1 MVKSAVCGVS
11 ALTLDLSIGA
21 QAETILPQRFA
32 PNNSRG
38 RYRVSMASQK
48 RAAGDVIGGYTVV
61 ATLGRGG
68 SGAVYKVR
76 DGAGAEAALKLVD
89 AGAETIAVQRLR
101 REVEALQSLRH
112 PAVPR
117 VLDAE
122 FEDEATFVVFEL
134 VPGAS
139 LFYYVQEHGPLRD
152 EELAHFAE
160 TIASA
165 LEAVHAAGVVHR
177 DVTPSNIM
185 MGSHGPVLI
194 DFGLAHR
201 TDDERLTRDGL
212 VSGTTGYVAPEVI
225 NGTEPGPVA
234 DIWAWAATV
243 AFAMSGQAP
252 FGTGTKAIGRTL
264 ESTPTLPEVVGA
276 EALEA
281 ALSRDVESRPGMRD
295 VVAALRGATETLEWS
310 AAHGE
315 EHVDPTLVGPGGTA
329 VMTAA
334 PQDTDAEVD
343 EEFYLEARG
352 DDDLDQD
359 DSEQFE
365 TIPYPR
371 ERPRRPA
378 TIGMWSLVAAA
389 GAALAPVISVAVV
402 LLATVVARTAHRRA
416 AALETLWERRG
427 MRRSDAVVQTI
438 SLPWHLVR
446 AVGEVIPA
454 VLVALSLGVGMG
466 ALGWSMVDGGYFLL
480 TLPQEVAWGRGA
492 ALAVGALVT
501 IAVLWWGPWMVGTRK
516 GAHRCAGTL
525 APTVGVA
532 SAWVVVALLGLAVIG
547 VAVYL
552 GAEPW
557 WWPLPDA
564 WTGTE
569 GPITAPTGS

>member
-1 MVKSAVCGVS
+1 M
-11 ALTLDLSIGA
+11 T
-21 QAETILPQRFA
+21 
-32 PNNSRG
+32 
-38 RYRVSMASQK
+38 MAHQK
-48 RAAGDVIGGYTVV
+48 RAAGEVIGGYTVID
-61 ATLGRGG
+61 ALGRGG

-76 DGAGAEAALKLVD
+76 DGAGVEAALKLVD

-122 FEDEATFVVFEL
+122 FEDAATFVVFEL
-134 VPGAS
+134 VPGKS

-177 DVTPSNIM
+177 DVTPSNVM
-185 MGSHGPVLI
+185 MGPRGPVLI

-201 TDDERLTRDGL
+201 TDDDRLTRDGL

-234 DIWAWAATV
+234 DVWAWAATV

-276 EALEA
+276 EAVEA

-295 VVAALRGATETLEWS
+295 VVAALRGATEILEWH
-310 AAHGE
+310 ADRGHE
-315 EHVDPTLVGPGGTA
+315 QVDPTVVGAGGTA

-334 PQDTDAEVD
+334 SQDTTSDVD
-343 EEFYLEARG
+343 EEFYLEAG
-352 DDDLDQD
+352 GGEDPDEY
-359 DSEQFE
+359 DSEEFE
-365 TIPYPR
+365 PFPR
-371 ERPRRPA
+371 PFDRPRRPL
-378 TIGMWSLVAAA
+378 TIAMWSLVVAA
-389 GAALAPVISVAVV
+389 GAALAPVLSVAVV
-402 LLATVVARTAHRRA
+402 LLATVTARTVFRRA
-416 AALETLWERRG
+416 AAIESAWARRG
-427 MRRSDAVVQTI
+427 VRRSDAVVQTI
-438 SLPWHLVR
+438 SMPWHLLR
-446 AVGEVIPA
+446 ATGEVIPA
-454 VLVALSLGVGMG
+454 VLVALSLGAGIG
-466 ALGWSMVDGGYFLL
+466 ALGWSMVDNGYFLL
-480 TLPQEVAWGRGA
+480 SSPLEVTWGRAGVLAVA
-492 ALAVGALVT
+492 ALVA
-501 IAVLWWGPWMVGTRK
+501 IAVMWWGPWMEGTRR
-516 GAHRCAGTL
+516 GAHRCAGAL

-532 SAWVVVALLGLAVIG
+532 SAWVVVALTGLGVIAI
-547 VAVYL
+547 AVYL
-552 GAEPW
+552 GVDPW
-557 WWPLPDA
+557 WWPLPEA

-569 GPITAPTGS
+569 GPIAAPTTL